1 MTKGSKITRGSG
13 NIFSDLGLPDADAH
27 MLKARVVV
35 FIKTLIDQR
44 NLSQTEAAKLIG
56 LAQPDIS
63 KLLRGRFEGFS
74 LERLLEFVRAL
85 GSDVEIKVKSP
96 ASAEPE
102 REGRMSL
109 MVA

>member
-1 MTKGSKITRGSG
+1 MAKAVKITRGSG

-27 MLKARVVV
+27 MLKARVVI
-35 FIKTLIDQR
+35 FIKALIEQR
-44 NLSQTEAAKLIG
+44 QLSQTEAAKLMG
-56 LAQPDIS
+56 LAQPDVS

-96 ASAEPE
+96 AKHG

>member
-1 MTKGSKITRGSG
+1 MAKTTKYSRNRG

-27 MLKARVVV
+27 MLKARVVI
-35 FIKTLIDQR
+35 FIKALIEQR
-44 NLSQTEAAKLIG
+44 RLSQSEAAKLMG
-56 LAQPDIS
+56 LAQPDVS
-63 KLLRGRFEGFS
+63 KLLRGKFEGFS

-96 ASAEPE
+96 ARQG